1 MNTKRQK
8 YVNFRV
14 SDSENEQLLARIK
27 NSGLNKQQF
36 FIREVLGKSLP
47 NEKLFQEL
55 LVEIKKQGVNLNQ
68 IARACNRGY
77 AEAEQMRIREA
88 VNLNNQLWKAVMLL
102 LNTEYKGVD
111 LTRLTEACKSLEG
124 SKEEQDQEIIKE
136 LKNVWQFLKL

>member
-8 YVNFRV
+8 FVNFRV

-36 FIREVLGKSLP
+36 LVRAVLGKSIP

-68 IARACNRGY
+68 IARACNRGNV
-77 AEAEQMRIREA
+77 EAEQPRIKEA
-88 VNLNNQLWKAVMLL
+88 VNINNKVWKAVMLL
-102 LNTEYKGVD
+102 INTEYQGVD
-111 LTRLTEACKSLEG
+111 LTRLSEACKSLEG
-124 SKEEQDQEIIKE
+124 SKEEQDQEIVKE

>member
-8 YVNFRV
+8 FVNFRV
-14 SDSENEQLLARIK
+14 SDSENEQLLERIK

-36 FIREVLGKSLP
+36 LVRSVLGKSIP

-68 IARACNRGY
+68 IARACNRGNV
-77 AEAEQMRIREA
+77 EAEQPRIKEA
-88 VNLNNQLWKAVMLL
+88 VNINNKIWKAVMLL
-102 LNTEYKGVD
+102 INTEYQGVD
-111 LTRLTEACKSLEG
+111 LTRLSEACKSLEG
-124 SKEEQDQEIIKE
+124 SKEEQDQEIVKE